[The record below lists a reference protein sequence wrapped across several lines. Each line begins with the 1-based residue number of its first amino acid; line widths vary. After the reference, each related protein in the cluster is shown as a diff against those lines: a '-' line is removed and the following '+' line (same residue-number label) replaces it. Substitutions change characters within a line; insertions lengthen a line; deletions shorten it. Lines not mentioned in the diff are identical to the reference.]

1 MIIKPSAAYEV
12 YKNNVSS
19 LKSGANSPSKA
30 DGKARASMGVPANT
44 DKVTISSDASAMAE
58 VGRMASSMS
67 AEVNNLGNSARL
79 AELGE
84 QVRNGTYFVSTGTLA
99 DAILG
104 R

>member
-1 MIIKPSAAYEV
+1 MIIKPSSAYEV

-19 LKSGANSPSKA
+19 VKNGASSASKA
-30 DGKARASMGVPANT
+30 DGKARVAGAPANT
-44 DKVTISSDASAMAE
+44 DKVTISSDASALAE
-58 VGRMASSMS
+58 VGRLASSIS
-67 AEVNNLGNSARL
+67 AEVSNLGNSERL

-84 QVRNGTYFVSTGTLA
+84 QVRNGTYYVGTGILA